1 MNNKST
7 FSKIWEVFKP
17 FLIYYIL
24 YNVVFV
30 LLLSLCRAAAEGV
43 GEESLT
49 ALTEH
54 VNTVTGLVSGL
65 SMIISVLPLLPMLR
79 EEVREHKRSVHGTS
93 AAKDHESGGAKGA
106 ESGKPGIT
114 AAQTVLTILLAAASS
129 LGLNVFLV
137 LTGIVESSAG
147 YQDVVRQQYGVMF
160 GAGMILFGL
169 VSPIAE
175 EIVFRGLIYNRMRR
189 YFPHAAAV
197 VASGILFGIY
207 HGNFVQG
214 LYGGCMGIL
223 MAYLYER
230 MHSFAV
236 PCLFHA
242 TANVLVYA
250 IAQSAT
256 LHGLFFTIPG
266 CVVFFGISVICIVV
280 IEKSGFSE

>member
-24 YNVVFV
+24 YHAVFV
-30 LLLSLCRAAAEGV
+30 LLLSLCRAAAEGL
-43 GEESLT
+43 GEEYLT

-65 SMIISVLPLLPMLR
+65 SMLIGVLPLLPMLR

-93 AAKDHESGGAKGA
+93 AAQDHESGEEKGAK
-106 ESGKPGIT
+106 SGKPDIT

-129 LGLNVFLV
+129 LGLNVFLA

-197 VASGILFGIY
+197 VVSGILFGIY

-266 CVVFFGISVICIVV
+266 CVLFFVISVICIVV